1 MLLGVAASFCAAM
14 TPSTAV
20 ASSVQVTVGPR
31 DEGPWAGVEYR
42 ADPHETN
49 RVLLVTVDD
58 QTVDVS
64 DSGAVISPGH
74 GCRSLGA
81 HTARC
86 STANTGR
93 QGLIG
98 SSVSL
103 GDMDD
108 AAESR
113 GPGLTADGGPGND
126 LLQSS
131 SIVAGDLDGG
141 GGRDTLLGGRN
152 TDTLSDGDTS
162 GAADSDVLDGREG
175 GAVLSY
181 ARRTAPVRVD
191 LSAPGGGA
199 GEAGEAD
206 VISSITAV
214 RGGTGSD
221 TLRGRSVEGG
231 AGADRIT
238 GTGRDDFLRGGL
250 GSDHIRA
257 GRGQDSLIGGPGVDQ
272 LSGGDGADFLDG
284 GRGRDR
290 LAGGRGDDSLR
301 SGSARCGTGADSV
314 GPSAYDYVDG
324 DCEVTTFGLPTRYA
338 DGKGV
343 RLTRYP
349 QVEQRTSVVFSV
361 QCPSEETDGYP
372 SPVVLRGRVRLAGPR
387 GLFVGGGAIPSA
399 GARCPASQ
407 AEDSSELAVVKVRAV
422 LSPVGRRLLARR
434 GGAVVTVAFRGG
446 NVPPLPWRVR
456 LRL

>member
-1 MLLGVAASFCAAM
+1 M
-14 TPSTAV
+14 TPSTSV
-20 ASSVQVTVGPR
+20 ASTVQVKVGPR

-42 ADPHETN
+42 AEPQEAN

-58 QTVDVS
+58 QTVEVS
-64 DSGAVISPGH
+64 DSGAVILPGR
-74 GCRSLGA
+74 GCRSVDA

-86 STANTGR
+86 STASTGR

-98 SSVSL
+98 SNVSL

-152 TDTLSDGDTS
+152 VDTLIDGDKS
-162 GAADSDVLDGREG
+162 GAPDSDVLDGREG
-175 GAVLSY
+175 GALLSY
-181 ARRTAPVRVD
+181 ARRTASVRVD
-191 LSAPGGGA
+191 LSAPGAGA

-206 VISSITAV
+206 VIRSISAV
-214 RGGTGSD
+214 RGGAGSD
-221 TLRGRSVEGG
+221 TLLGRSVEGG
-231 AGADRIT
+231 AGADRIV
-238 GTGRDDFLRGGL
+238 GTGGDDFLTGGL
-250 GSDHIRA
+250 GSDRISG
-257 GRGQDSLIGGPGVDQ
+257 GRGQDSLTGGPGADQ
-272 LSGGDGADFLDG
+272 LSGGNGHDSLDG
-284 GRGRDR
+284 GHGRDR
-290 LAGGRGDDSLR
+290 LEGGRGDDSLR
-301 SGSARCGTGADSV
+301 SGSARCGAGVDSI
-314 GPSAYDYVDG
+314 GPSAYDYVHG
-324 DCEVTTFGLPTRYA
+324 DCEETAFGLPTRQA

-349 QVEQRTSVVFSV
+349 RVERRTSVLFSV
-361 QCPSEETDGYP
+361 RCPAEETDGYP
-372 SPVVLRGRVRLAGPR
+372 SPVVLRGRVRLSGPG

-399 GARCPASQ
+399 AAGCAARW
-407 AEDSSELAVVKVRAV
+407 AENSSELPAVKVRAV
-422 LSPVGRRLLARR
+422 LSPAGRRLLARR
-434 GGAVVTVAFRGG
+434 GGAVVTVAFRGR
-446 NVPPLPWRVR
+446 NVPPHPWRVR

>member
-1 MLLGVAASFCAAM
+1 MSVGVAASLCAAI
-14 TPSTAV
+14 TPSASV
-20 ASSVQVTVGPR
+20 ASSVQVKVGPR

-42 ADPHETN
+42 AEPQETN
-49 RVLLVTVDD
+49 RVVLVTVDD

-64 DSGAVISPGH
+64 DSGAVILPGR
-74 GCRSLGA
+74 GCRSLDA

-113 GPGLTADGGPGND
+113 GPGLTAHGGPGND
-126 LLQSS
+126 VLQSS
-131 SIVAGDLDGG
+131 SIVAGDLNGG

-152 TDTLSDGDTS
+152 MDTLSDGDTS

-181 ARRTAPVRVD
+181 AGRTAAVRVD
-191 LSAPGGGA
+191 LSGPGGGA

-214 RGGTGSD
+214 RGGAGSD
-221 TLRGRSVEGG
+221 TLLGRSVEGG
-231 AGADRIT
+231 AGADRIV
-238 GTGRDDFLRGGL
+238 GTGGDDFLMGGL
-250 GSDHIRA
+250 GSDHISG
-257 GRGQDSLIGGPGVDQ
+257 GRGQDSLIGGPGADQ
-272 LSGGDGADFLDG
+272 LSGGNGADFLDG

-290 LAGGRGDDSLR
+290 LAGGRGDDILR
-301 SGSARCGTGADSV
+301 SGLARCGAGADSV

-338 DGKGV
+338 DAKGV

-349 QVEQRTSVVFSV
+349 RVSRRTSVVFSV

-372 SPVVLRGRVRLAGPR
+372 SPVVLRGRVRLSGPG

-399 GARCPASQ
+399 GARCPASE
-407 AEDSSELAVVKVRAV
+407 AENSSELAVVKVRAV
-422 LSPVGRRLLARR
+422 LSPAARRLLAR
-434 GGAVVTVAFRGG
+434 GGSAVVTVAFRGR

-456 LRL
+456 LRV